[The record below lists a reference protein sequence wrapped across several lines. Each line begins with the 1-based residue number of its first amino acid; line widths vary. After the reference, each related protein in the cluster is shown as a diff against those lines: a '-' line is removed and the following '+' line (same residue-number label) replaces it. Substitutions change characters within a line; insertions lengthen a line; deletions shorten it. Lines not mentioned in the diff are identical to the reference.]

1 MQDLIKRCMDY
12 MPTEDIL
19 HSLLAAE
26 QDTATANPEEGPGR
40 SLRRKLDTSN
50 RRCLIEYFE
59 N

>member
-1 MQDLIKRCMDY
+1 MDY